1 MGESTGRRSSVKIE
15 IQRTTRIRPC
25 YPPTMYGGY
34 GSYNSPPAELSN
46 NPFLEHSSNPL
57 TRYPDV
63 SGSISPTNS
72 QFTSWI
78 GQPTGVPQ
86 QQGYN
91 TYGPQPAQQQYTAS
105 WGGSPTYQTQG
116 LGYPNPQQQQPQQQ
130 QGGSG
135 VRFQPSSS
143 FGQQLSSAVDAGGY
157 IQGGVGYQ
165 QQQPQPQQ
173 QFTGYGVS
181 NGYNN
186 TGMPGQ
192 IQIPQTPYQ
201 QTGVTGPGYLSEFDP
216 YGPIGQGGWDGQPQ
230 QPQSQQ
236 LQQQQPYGYQG
247 GGEGL
252 SNGGMPNSQSDLHP
266 REVIRKYK
274 AELELWDNYS
284 WKQVMNSL
292 EALKK
297 AWERRMHELDMRV
310 KQLSTNW
317 GVAAQH
323 ELAQYKN
330 VGFLFM
336 CSFRGIFFDPSPTIT
351 GIERCGNEFLYVD
364 PIILF
369 LNPTS

>member
-1 MGESTGRRSSVKIE
+1 
-15 IQRTTRIRPC
+15 
-25 YPPTMYGGY
+25 MYGGY

-72 QFTSWI
+72 QFTTWV
-78 GQPTGVPQ
+78 GQPTGVPQQ

-91 TYGPQPAQQQYTAS
+91 TYGPQPAQQQYTAG

-116 LGYPNPQQQQPQQQ
+116 QGQGYKNPPQQQTS
-130 QGGSG
+130 SG
-135 VRFQPSSS
+135 HRFQPSSS

-165 QQQPQPQQ
+165 QQQPQQ
-173 QFTGYGVS
+173 QFTGYGAS
-181 NGYNN
+181 NGYG
-186 TGMPGQ
+186 TTASMPGQ

-216 YGPIGQGGWDGQPQ
+216 YGPIGQGNWDGQQ
-230 QPQSQQ
+230 
-236 LQQQQPYGYQG
+236 QQQQPQQQSYGYQG
-247 GGEGL
+247 GEGL
-252 SNGGMPNSQSDLHP
+252 PNGGTPGSQSDLHP
-266 REVIRKYK
+266 REVIRKYR

-284 WKQVMNSL
+284 WKQVMNSVDC
-292 EALKK
+292 LKK
-297 AWERRMHELDMRV
+297 AWERRMQELDARTR
-310 KQLSTNW
+310 QLSTNW

-330 VGFLFM
+330 VRFLSL
-336 CSFRGIFFDPSPTIT
+336 SFGSIFTHRLCQVLKDAETSF
-351 GIERCGNEFLYVD
+351 CGS
-364 PIILF
+364 ILSF
-369 LNPTS
+369 

>member
-1 MGESTGRRSSVKIE
+1 
-15 IQRTTRIRPC
+15 
-25 YPPTMYGGY
+25 MYNGCVP
-34 GSYNSPPAELSN
+34 YNSPPAELSN

-63 SGSISPTNS
+63 SGSVSPTNS
-72 QFTSWI
+72 QFTPWI

-91 TYGPQPAQQQYTAS
+91 TYGPQPAQQQYTAG

-116 LGYPNPQQQQPQQQ
+116 LAYANPQQQPQQQ
-130 QGGSG
+130 GSG
-135 VRFQPSSS
+135 YRFQPSSS
-143 FGQQLSSAVDAGGY
+143 FGQQLSSAVDGGY
-157 IQGGVGYQ
+157 IQGGAGYQ

-173 QFTGYGVS
+173 QFTGYGTS
-181 NGYNN
+181 NGYN
-186 TGMPGQ
+186 TAGVPGQ

-216 YGPIGQGGWDGQPQ
+216 YGSIGQGNWDR
-230 QPQSQQ
+230 
-236 LQQQQPYGYQG
+236 QQQQPHSQQQQSYGYQQ

-252 SNGGMPNSQSDLHP
+252 TNGGMQGSQPDLHP

-274 AELELWDNYS
+274 AELEVWDTYS

-292 EALKK
+292 DSLKK
-297 AWERRMHELDMRV
+297 AWERRMHELDMRT

-330 VGFLFM
+330 VGFLFV
-336 CSFRGIFFDPSPTIT
+336 SFSVRGWTF
-351 GIERCGNEFLYVD
+351 
-364 PIILF
+364 
-369 LNPTS
+369 NPVALCRRY

>member
-1 MGESTGRRSSVKIE
+1 
-15 IQRTTRIRPC
+15 
-25 YPPTMYGGY
+25 MYNGY
-34 GSYNSPPAELSN
+34 VPYNSPPAELSN

-63 SGSISPTNS
+63 SGSVSPTNS

-91 TYGPQPAQQQYTAS
+91 TYGPQPAHQQYTAG

-116 LGYPNPQQQQPQQQ
+116 LAYANPQQQQQLQPQQQ
-130 QGGSG
+130 GSG
-135 VRFQPSSS
+135 YRFQPSSS
-143 FGQQLSSAVDAGGY
+143 FGQQLSSAVDGGY
-157 IQGGVGYQ
+157 IQGGAGYQ

-173 QFTGYGVS
+173 QFNGYGGTS
-181 NGYNN
+181 NGYNT
-186 TGMPGQ
+186 TGVPGQ

-216 YGPIGQGGWDGQPQ
+216 YGPTVQGNWDGQ
-230 QPQSQQ
+230 QPQP
-236 LQQQQPYGYQG
+236 QQQQPYGYQQG
-247 GGEGL
+247 GGG
-252 SNGGMPNSQSDLHP
+252 SVNGGTPNSQPDLHP
-266 REVIRKYK
+266 REVIQKYK
-274 AELELWDNYS
+274 AELEVWDSYS

-292 EALKK
+292 ESLKR
-297 AWERRMHELDMRV
+297 AWEKRMYELDMRT

-317 GVAAQH
+317 GVAGQH

-330 VGFLFM
+330 VGFLY
-336 CSFRGIFFDPSPTIT
+336 IFLGCLFNPPSVHVT
-351 GIERCGNEFLYVD
+351 GIERRGNEFLWVD

-369 LNPTS
+369 CLSRLSDLSLSL